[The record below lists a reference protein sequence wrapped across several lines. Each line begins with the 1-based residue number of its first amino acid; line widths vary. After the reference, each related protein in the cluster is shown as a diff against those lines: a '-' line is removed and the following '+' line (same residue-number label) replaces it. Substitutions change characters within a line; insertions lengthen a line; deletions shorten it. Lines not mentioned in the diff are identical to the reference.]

1 MARKRAL
8 GQAVGATMQRST
20 GDASE
25 AGDVEVRFARAPVDR
40 LFVGCVIAL
49 LLVYGGW
56 LLVLRLWLDEP
67 QPEAR
72 QGFHGF
78 VSGSSQP
85 PAGGGE
91 SSPTAAGEFGSS
103 KRGLSRYFGG
113 ATPRPIAEGARVVAS
128 EEPPATEPARERAP
142 ISRPAAKRSPESS
155 SAGTEEPAIGR
166 LRIGKV
172 LARLLV
178 RKGSSSVDVLVNPIA
193 AQPE

>member
-1 MARKRAL
+1 MARKRGL

-20 GDASE
+20 GNASE

-113 ATPRPIAEGARVVAS
+113 ATPRTIAEGARVVTS
-128 EEPPATEPARERAP
+128 EEPPAAEPTPEREVMEP
-142 ISRPAAKRSPESS
+142 ITKPTA
-155 SAGTEEPAIGR
+155 SAELGSGELGR

-172 LARLLV
+172 LERWLD
-178 RKGSSSVDVLVNPIA
+178 RKIRA
-193 AQPE
+193 ADDAVQ